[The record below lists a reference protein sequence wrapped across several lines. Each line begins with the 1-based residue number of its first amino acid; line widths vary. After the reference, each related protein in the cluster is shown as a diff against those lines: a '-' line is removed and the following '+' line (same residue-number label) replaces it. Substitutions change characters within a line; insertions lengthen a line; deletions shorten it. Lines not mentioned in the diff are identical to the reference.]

1 MAHKKYIYE
10 LHIYWDDDVTV
21 ECRYFPTKNKAE
33 EYAKAN
39 GISNYRI
46 TKEEEESNIHFY

>member
-1 MAHKKYIYE
+1 MAKAKYIYE

>member
-1 MAHKKYIYE
+1 MTHKKYIYE

-39 GISNYRI
+39 GIGNYRI
-46 TKEEEESNIHFY
+46 TREEKTRNIYTY

>member
-33 EYAKAN
+33 EYAKTN
-39 GISNYRI
+39 GIGNYLI
-46 TKEEEESNIHFY
+46 TREEETRNIYTY